1 MCILFA
7 IVIRFLLLN
16 VYPSFV
22 FVFHLSFCFNTV
34 VKQRII
40 VFVLPPTTFVA
51 NPTYLMHICIFH
63 KRIQKYIIINSILLL
78 ISYYPFKATS
88 FPERISHH
96 SYILSMSETIRKLQ
110 LTSNLEMIHNM
121 MNGNNYRK
129 ERSVNCTVEKSC
141 KSSTG

>member
-63 KRIQKYIIINSILLL
+63 KRIQKYIIIMWILLPL
-78 ISYYPFKATS
+78 SCNPLKTS
-88 FPERISHH
+88 FLKRIAHH

-129 ERSVNCTVEKSC
+129 ERSVNCTVEKNC

>member
-1 MCILFA
+1 MCIPFA

-22 FVFHLSFCFNTV
+22 FVFYLSFCFNTV

-63 KRIQKYIIINSILLL
+63 KRIQKYIIINWILLSL
-78 ISYYPFKATS
+78 SYNPFKAHIV
-88 FPERISHH
+88 FQRVYHH
-96 SYILSMSETIRKLQ
+96 SYVLSMSETIRKLQ

-129 ERSVNCTVEKSC
+129 ERSVNCMVEKYC